1 MAPIHDYPEF
11 SNIRSHLDRV
21 EAERHYQLGYALA
34 DALVAGGHLL
44 RRGLSAAA
52 GVAAWAARAG
62 GGRESMLKRFAPH
75 R

>member
-1 MAPIHDYPEF
+1 MEPIHDYPEF
-11 SNIRSHLDRV
+11 SSIRSHLERV
-21 EAERHYQLGYALA
+21 EAQRYYQYGYALA
-34 DALVAGGHLL
+34 DALIATGHFL